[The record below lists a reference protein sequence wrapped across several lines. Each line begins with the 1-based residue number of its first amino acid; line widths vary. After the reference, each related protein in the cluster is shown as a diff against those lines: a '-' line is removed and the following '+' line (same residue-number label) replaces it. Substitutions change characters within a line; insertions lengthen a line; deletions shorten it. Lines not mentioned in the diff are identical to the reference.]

1 MPKLL
6 NTYIDPSSLH
16 KVYTWEL
23 YAADLSYAFSALRRF
38 RNALSLTDCML
49 SMCRYPVLERRRV
62 KTAKKDDEGHPIYKE
77 KITEVPSDIR
87 WVLSF
92 EWKTRDPAEARLL
105 EYAFYDDGWTGKVSV
120 ALDEAAKMP
129 VIDPDANNKEQGDE
143 AEKKPALRWQVVL
156 ETRDTKRAEEIS
168 SVLAEQLA
176 AFESK
181 EG

>member
-1 MPKLL
+1 MPKLV

-16 KVYTWEL
+16 KVYTWEF

-49 SMCRYPVLERRRV
+49 SMCRYPVLERRCV
-62 KTAKKDDEGHPIYKE
+62 KTAKKDDEGRPIYKE
-77 KITEVPSDIR
+77 KITEVTSDIR

-105 EYAFYDDGWTGKVSV
+105 EYAFYDDGWSGKVSIV
-120 ALDEAAKMP
+120 LDDPAKMP
-129 VIDPDANNKEQGDE
+129 VIDPDADNKKQEDE
-143 AEKKPALRWQVVL
+143 TEKKPALCWQVVL

-168 SVLAEQLA
+168 GVIAEQLA

-181 EG
+181 EA